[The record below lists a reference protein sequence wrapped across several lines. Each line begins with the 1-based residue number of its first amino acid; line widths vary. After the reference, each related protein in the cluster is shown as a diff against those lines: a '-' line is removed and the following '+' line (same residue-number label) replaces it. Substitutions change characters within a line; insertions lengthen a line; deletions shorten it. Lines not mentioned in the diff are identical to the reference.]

1 MKKAL
6 IRSLITALVM
16 NATGAVIN
24 LVSYYINGRFLLCQV
39 LNGGECVNFIG
50 FGLMLTKIYPLK
62 PSPSLAGYSTTLSL
76 HPRSFIFTVVVCFI
90 PLFIVFFIIYLI
102 ERKKADK

>member
-24 LVSYYINGRFLLCQV
+24 LVSYCVNGRFLLCQV

-50 FGLMLTKIYPLK
+50 FGLILTKIYPLK
-62 PSPSLAGYSTTLSL
+62 PSPSLAGYSTTIAL
-76 HPRSFIFTVVVCFI
+76 HPKIFIFTVVVCFI
-90 PLFIVFFIIYLI
+90 PAFIIFFIIYLI
-102 ERKKADK
+102 DRKKADK